1 MENLYAMS
9 GRIRREIY
17 DSLRKSW
24 FKELGITT
32 HSREYYYHW
41 DAYLNYRLIMR
52 LPYNTIGKYLH
63 RTVKYVRYIGNLL
76 ANPIKLERREMDKEE
91 NYLV

>member
-1 MENLYAMS
+1 
-9 GRIRREIY
+9 
-17 DSLRKSW
+17 
-24 FKELGITT
+24 
-32 HSREYYYHW
+32 
-41 DAYLNYRLIMR
+41 MR